1 MCEEVLSG
9 LLTLGNAV
17 SLLEFAHS
25 FNAAQLKRSA
35 LQFVCLNL
43 PAVVEN
49 GSLASIASGVGACLA
64 VSSRHCDR
72 NGDDTRIL

>member
-35 LQFVCLNL
+35 LQFICLNL

-49 GSLASIASGVGACLA
+49 GSLASIASSGIMDHLTDYYRFVF
-64 VSSRHCDR
+64 RP
-72 NGDDTRIL
+72 